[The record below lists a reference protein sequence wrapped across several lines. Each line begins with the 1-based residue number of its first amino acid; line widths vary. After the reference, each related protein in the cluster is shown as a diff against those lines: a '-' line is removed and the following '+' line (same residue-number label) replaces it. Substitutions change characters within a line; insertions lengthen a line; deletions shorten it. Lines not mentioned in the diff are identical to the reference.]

1 MDQVKEV
8 KMISSQ
14 NINLKYFE
22 MIVEVGGEEKKLE
35 LTASDLSQTEPDGA
49 IDNIVI
55 VCGKDKLGVLSE
67 GVIYVAVDSNGD
79 GKIDTNDF
87 SWKAIQLVKQHFGIN
102 STDEDPYKEGIKAP
116 KK

>member
-1 MDQVKEV
+1 MDQVKEI
-8 KMISSQ
+8 KMVLAQ

-22 MIVEVGGEEKKLE
+22 MIVTVDGEEKKLE
-35 LTASDLSQTEPDGA
+35 LTASDLSQTETDGV

-55 VCGKDKLGVLSE
+55 TCGKDKLGVLAE

-87 SWKAIQLVKQHFGIN
+87 SWKAIQLVKQHFHIN
-102 STDEDPYKEGIKAP
+102 SDDKDPYKEGVKAP
-116 KK
+116 K